1 MRINTRG
8 KVAFAAGFLGIAAL
22 FGSATAA
29 VAATPA
35 GMPSEAHVAALAPQ
49 VMPDPARPAGMPAP
63 ARPAGM
69 PDPAQPAGMP
79 DPAQPANMPQG

>member
-8 KVAFAAGFLGIAAL
+8 KVALAAGFLGIAAL

-29 VAATPA
+29 VAATPG
-35 GMPSEAHVAALAPQ
+35 GMPNEAHVVALAPQ
-49 VMPDPARPAGMPAP
+49 GMPDPARPAGMPDP
-63 ARPAGM
+63 AR
-69 PDPAQPAGMP
+69 PAGMP